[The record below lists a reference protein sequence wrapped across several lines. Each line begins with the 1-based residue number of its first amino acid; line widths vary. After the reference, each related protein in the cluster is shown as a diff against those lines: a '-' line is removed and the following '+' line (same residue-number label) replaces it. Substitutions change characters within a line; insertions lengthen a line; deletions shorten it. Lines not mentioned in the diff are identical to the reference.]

1 MSAAPGRSQARS
13 RRSAQREAGAPA
25 AATSRPP
32 TWRARRRSRRVLGLV
47 VDVVIAL
54 FALAPILWG
63 LSTSFKP
70 AQDVL
75 AYPPQLLPSEPT
87 LDHYALLFRTGIHRF
102 LLNSAAVSVMT
113 LVLCIVIGSLAA
125 YALARLNFRGRSTL
139 MFTTVALMS
148 IPLPSVLV
156 PTFMLL
162 ANIQLTNSLVGLSL
176 LYTAYQLPIVVWML
190 YGYFSSLPIELE
202 RAAMIDGCSRL
213 QTLCKI
219 VLPLSGPGLIAAG
232 LFVLTFAW
240 NDFVVAVVMISSDA
254 AKTLPVAIYG
264 YLGFYG
270 RDWGPLTAS
279 AMLSIVPVILVFIG
293 FQRYFL
299 SGMTGGGVKG

>member
-1 MSAAPGRSQARS
+1 MSAQRARS
-13 RRSAQREAGAPA
+13 RQRG
-25 AATSRPP
+25 
-32 TWRARRRSRRVLGLV
+32 RRLGSLA
-47 VDVVIAL
+47 VDALIVL
-54 FALAPILWG
+54 FALGPILWG
-63 LSTSFKP
+63 LSTSLKP
-70 AQDVL
+70 ASAIL
-75 AYPPQLLPSEPT
+75 AYPPEILPAQPT
-87 LDHYALLFRTGIHRF
+87 LEHYALLFRTGIHRF
-102 LLNSAAVSVMT
+102 VLNSVIVSAISVALALTM
-113 LVLCIVIGSLAA
+113 GSLAA
-125 YALARLNFRGRSTL
+125 YALARLEFSGRGAL

-162 ANIQLTNSLVGLSL
+162 ANVNLTNSLIGLGL

-190 YGYFSSLPIELE
+190 YGYFRSLPIEFE

-213 QTLCKI
+213 RTLRRI
-219 VLPLSGPGLIAAG
+219 VLPLSGPGLVAAG

-240 NDFVVAVVMISSDA
+240 NDFVVAVAMVSA
-254 AKTLPVAIYG
+254 EEAKTLPVAIYG

-270 RDWGPLTAS
+270 REWGPLTAS
-279 AMLSIVPVILVFIG
+279 AMLSILPVIAVFIA